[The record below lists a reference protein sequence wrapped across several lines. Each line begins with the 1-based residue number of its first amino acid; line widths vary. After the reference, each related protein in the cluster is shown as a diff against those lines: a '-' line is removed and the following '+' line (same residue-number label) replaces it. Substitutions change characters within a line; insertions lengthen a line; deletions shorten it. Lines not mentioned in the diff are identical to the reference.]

1 VFITR
6 ALSVVQRND
15 RGLCFVSAL
24 TLLSILIVFILRL
37 TALCQCPKTNY
48 KGLTAEQKSFHSRD
62 CLVIIYG
69 SITSIRIAIPLRH
82 TTLGVGGRHPY
93 AYTCE
98 DRWKLGL
105 SEIIYWP
112 RLNHLF
118 FLLVENSCFLCSQFL
133 YILYKILTAK
143 SRTIFGMLKIS

>member
-24 TLLSILIVFILRL
+24 TLLSILIVFVLSL
-37 TALCQCPKTNY
+37 TAIQASVDS
-48 KGLTAEQKSFHSRD
+48 GLTAEQKSFHSRD

-69 SITSIRIAIPLRH
+69 SITTIRIAVCLRH